1 MLSVP
6 SWKRGFRVHPTR
18 CPSRLTHQREMA
30 STRARPALTSAFT
43 IRDSSRISN
52 QCPPVQALRDALAL
66 PSGVRGPL
74 DCFHGFQVRISAA
87 CRALRSG
94 VQVVA
99 MLMLQ

>member
-1 MLSVP
+1 MASPAVNQRQQGLS
-6 SWKRGFRVHPTR
+6 
-18 CPSRLTHQREMA
+18 HQRGMA
-30 STRARPALTSAFT
+30 STRSRAALTSAFT
-43 IRDSSRISN
+43 MRDNSRIFS

-74 DCFHGFQVRISAA
+74 ACFHGFQVRISAA

>member
-1 MLSVP
+1 M
-6 SWKRGFRVHPTR
+6 
-18 CPSRLTHQREMA
+18 EMA
-30 STRARPALTSAFT
+30 STSSRASRISAFT
-43 IRDSSRISN
+43 RRDNSRIFS
-52 QCPPVQALRDALAL
+52 QCPPDQALRDALAL

-74 DCFHGFQVRISAA
+74 ACFHGFQVRISAA